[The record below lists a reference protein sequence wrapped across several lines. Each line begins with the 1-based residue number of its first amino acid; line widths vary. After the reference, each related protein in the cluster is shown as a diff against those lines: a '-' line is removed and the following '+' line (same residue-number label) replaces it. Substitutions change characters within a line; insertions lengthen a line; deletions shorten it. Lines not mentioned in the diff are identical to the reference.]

1 MLIFKDNAGRTWTV
15 SVDVAAVK
23 RARSLAGVDMLD
35 LKGTMSGI
43 ERYPVLVC
51 DALWAIVKPQA
62 DHAGIDEESFLASLA
77 GDCIEVAARSLLAE
91 LVDFSPNH
99 RERAALRVVL
109 DRTWAA
115 TEKRLDLLEASLP
128 RVVEELERAITE
140 PEPTNSGGS
149 SSESPASPASIP
161 ARSPSGNSA

>member
-1 MLIFKDNAGRTWTV
+1 MRTFKDNAGRTWTV

-35 LKGTMSGI
+35 LTGTMSRI
-43 ERYPVLVC
+43 EKDPVVVC
-51 DALWAIVKPQA
+51 DTLWAIVKPQA
-62 DHAGIDEESFLASLA
+62 DHAGIDEESFFSSLA
-77 GDCIEVAARSLLAE
+77 GDCIEAAARALLAE

-115 TEKRLDLLEASLP
+115 TDKRLDLMEASLP
-128 RVVEELERAITE
+128 RLVEQLEREIGTAG
-140 PEPTNSGGS
+140 PTNSGDSSSGS
-149 SSESPASPASIP
+149 PASSESIP
-161 ARSPSGNSA
+161 VLSPSGNSA

>member
-1 MLIFKDNAGRTWTV
+1 MRTFKDNAGRTWTV

-35 LKGTMSGI
+35 LTGTMSRI
-43 ERYPVLVC
+43 EKDPVVVC
-51 DALWAIVKPQA
+51 DTLWAIVKPQA
-62 DHAGIDEESFLASLA
+62 DHAGVDEESFLSSLA
-77 GDCIEVAARSLLAE
+77 GDCIEAAARALLAE

-115 TEKRLDLLEASLP
+115 TDKRLDLMEASLP
-128 RVVEELERAITE
+128 RLVEQLEREIGTAG
-140 PEPTNSGGS
+140 PTNSGDSSSGS
-149 SSESPASPASIP
+149 PGSSESIP
-161 ARSPSGNSA
+161 VLSPSGNSA

>member
-1 MLIFKDNAGRTWTV
+1 MRTFKDNAGRTWTV

-35 LKGTMSGI
+35 LTGTMSRI
-43 ERYPVLVC
+43 ERDPVVVC
-51 DALWAIVKPQA
+51 DTLWAIVKPQA
-62 DHAGIDEESFLASLA
+62 DHAGIDEESFFSSLA
-77 GDCIEVAARSLLAE
+77 GDCIEAAARAMLAE

-115 TEKRLDLLEASLP
+115 TDKRLDLMEASLP
-128 RVVEELERAITE
+128 RLVEQLEREIGTAG
-140 PEPTNSGGS
+140 PTNSGDSSSGS
-149 SSESPASPASIP
+149 PASSESIP
-161 ARSPSGNSA
+161 VLSPSGNSA

>member
-1 MLIFKDNAGRTWTV
+1 MRTFKDNAGRTWTV

-35 LKGTMSGI
+35 LTGTMSRI
-43 ERYPVLVC
+43 EKDPVVVC
-51 DALWAIVKPQA
+51 DTLWAIVKPQA
-62 DHAGIDEESFLASLA
+62 DHAGIDEESFFSSLA
-77 GDCIEVAARSLLAE
+77 GDCIEAAARALLAE

-115 TEKRLDLLEASLP
+115 TDKRLDLMEASLP
-128 RVVEELERAITE
+128 RLVEQLEREIGTAG
-140 PEPTNSGGS
+140 PTNSGGS
-149 SSESPASPASIP
+149 SSGWPESSESIQVL
-161 ARSPSGNSA
+161 SPSGNSA

>member
-1 MLIFKDNAGRTWTV
+1 MRTFKDNAGRTWTV

-35 LKGTMSGI
+35 LTGTMSRI
-43 ERYPVLVC
+43 EKDPVVVC
-51 DALWAIVKPQA
+51 DTLWAIVKPQA
-62 DHAGIDEESFLASLA
+62 DHAGIDEESFFSSLA
-77 GDCIEVAARSLLAE
+77 GDCIEAAARALLAE

-115 TEKRLDLLEASLP
+115 TDKRLDLMEASLP
-128 RVVEELERAITE
+128 RLVEQLEREMGTAG
-140 PEPTNSGGS
+140 PTNSGDSSSGWPA
-149 SSESPASPASIP
+149 SSESIP
-161 ARSPSGNSA
+161 VLSPSGNSA